1 MAFQMLVISEEE
13 INSNISLND
22 VINVVEEAFKA
33 HALGKTIL
41 PPKYHYFMPWGI
53 LGLIP
58 AYVETMDALAI
69 KIAQGRKE
77 NPEKGLPTGI
87 YQIILFEPETA
98 RPLAFMDG
106 SLATALRTA
115 AAAAVGAKYMARSD
129 SKRLGIIGTGIVGK
143 TSVKMMD
150 QLFELEEVYAA
161 DISESSKEEFV
172 QELKDLYPFKI
183 AKVSFEEATC
193 NSDILV
199 TATPSREPLIKR
211 AWIPKGLHISA
222 IGADNPG
229 KQELDPAILKD
240 AEIVC
245 DSIGQCLEFGELNV
259 PYSNSLFGEE
269 NIIGEIGELVSG
281 RKRVRTNRHAIT
293 VFDSTG
299 MGIQDAAIARLIYDV
314 ALEKG
319 FGRSVEI

>member
-1 MAFQMLVISEEE
+1 MAFEMLVISEEE
-13 INSNISLND
+13 INSNISLSD
-22 VINVVEEAFKA
+22 VINVVEEVFKA
-33 HALGKTIL
+33 YALDKIIL

-69 KIAQGRKE
+69 KIAQGRKG

-87 YQIILFEPETA
+87 YQILLFDPETA
-98 RPLAFMDG
+98 RPLALMNG

-115 AAAAVGAKYMARSD
+115 AAAAIGAKYMARSN
-129 SKRLGIIGTGIVGK
+129 SKRLGVIGTGVVGR
-143 TSVKMMD
+143 TSVKMLA

-161 DISESSKEEFV
+161 DTSESSKEKFV

-183 AKVSFEEATC
+183 AKVSFEEATR

-199 TATPSREPLIKR
+199 TATPSKKPLIKR
-211 AWIPKGLHISA
+211 SWIPKGLHISA

-229 KQELDPAILKD
+229 KQELDPAILKV
-240 AEIVC
+240 AKIIC
-245 DSIGQCLEFGELNV
+245 DNIDQCLEFGELNV
-259 PYSNSLFGEE
+259 PHGSGLLGEE
-269 NIIGEIGELVSG
+269 DIIGEIGTLISD
-281 RKRVRTNRHAIT
+281 RKQVRTSKHDIT
-293 VFDSTG
+293 LFDSTG

-319 FGRSVEI
+319 FGRLSKI

>member
-1 MAFQMLVISEEE
+1 M
-13 INSNISLND
+13 
-22 VINVVEEAFKA
+22 
-33 HALGKTIL
+33 
-41 PPKYHYFMPWGI
+41 
-53 LGLIP
+53 
-58 AYVETMDALAI
+58 
-69 KIAQGRKE
+69 
-77 NPEKGLPTGI
+77 GI
-87 YQIILFEPETA
+87 YQILLFDPETA
-98 RPLAFMDG
+98 IPLAFMNG

-115 AAAAVGAKYMARSD
+115 AAAAIGAKYMARSD
-129 SKRLGIIGTGIVGK
+129 SKKLGIIGTGIVGR

-161 DISESSKEEFV
+161 DISESSKEGFV
-172 QELKDLYPFKI
+172 QELKDLYSFKI

-199 TATPSREPLIKR
+199 TATPSRESLIKR

-222 IGADNPG
+222 MGADNPG

-240 AEIVC
+240 AKIIC
-245 DSIGQCLEFGELNV
+245 DSIDQCLEFGELNV
-259 PYSNSLFGEE
+259 PHSSGLLDEE
-269 NIIGEIGELVSG
+269 DIIGEIGELVSG
-281 RKRVRTNRHAIT
+281 RKRVRTSRRTIT

-314 ALEKG
+314 ALEEG